1 MRRIVF
7 IWFVMVLFGVQSY
20 ALDIVF
26 RYDDFRLQKDSLQD
40 EMIEMFAEENIP
52 LHIAIIPYNQD
63 TTPILQNGVS
73 VERVKELQR
82 HGILKI
88 ALHGFCHKGETFQG
102 EFLSLNEQEQ
112 RFRLEMGS
120 KLLDSIFGEHV
131 HIFIPPWNR
140 YNQITL
146 DILADL
152 GYNIISSELTDNQ
165 LVTDERFQ
173 YYQEGCDHP
182 AKLRSIIKKNA
193 NRKGLVVCMFHRYDL
208 LGTYTIGDLQQ
219 LLQDIKADSRLHI
232 VMMDE
237 LYHQDQSFNAER
249 IEANL
254 HHPLLTKILLTRP
267 IILPTEDANKLR
279 IIDLLLH
286 LLVVIIIALI
296 GAWILKRISWFYWL
310 MQSIVFLFAVLQTW
324 YQLVMPKVGFPLIV
338 LLAISVVMCFYIIR
352 KLKHQ

>member
-20 ALDIVF
+20 ALDIIF
-26 RYDDFRLQKDSLQD
+26 RYDDFRLQEDSLQD
-40 EMIEMFAEENIP
+40 EMIEMFAKENIP

-63 TTPILQNGVS
+63 TTPILQNCQS
-73 VERVKELQR
+73 FEHVKELQR

-88 ALHGFCHKGETFQG
+88 ALPGFCHKGETFQG

-146 DILADL
+146 DILSDL

-165 LVTDERFQ
+165 LVSDERFQ

-182 AKLRSIIKKNA
+182 AKLRGIIKKNA
-193 NRKGLVVCMFHRYDL
+193 NREGLVVCMFHSYDL
-208 LGTYTIGDLQQ
+208 LGTYTIGDLQK
-219 LLQDIKADSRLHI
+219 LLQDIKGNSQLH
-232 VMMDE
+232 VVTMDE
-237 LYHQDQSFNAER
+237 LYHRNQSFNAER

-267 IILPTEDANKLR
+267 IILPTEDANLLR
-279 IIDLLLH
+279 LIDLLLH
-286 LLVVIIIALI
+286 LLVVVMIALI
-296 GAWILKRISWFYWL
+296 GAWILKRTSWLYWL
-310 MQSIVFLFAVLQTW
+310 IQSVVFIFAVLQTW
-324 YQLVMPKVGFPLIV
+324 YQFVMPKVGFPLIV
-338 LLAISVVMCFYIIR
+338 LLAISVVICFYIIR